1 MKQTALARGL
11 MQSVYSL
18 LAIGKDRRM
27 RNRKSVIVAV
37 VGILLA
43 GLAVAGQVVRSEK
56 NNVTASRLAGQWVP
70 DKTLADR
77 FPLAR
82 EALTFRLDAS
92 VAGKLPAKYD
102 EFLAK
107 KQIFLSGIM
116 KRGEKEFP
124 FVLISHAGNP
134 YLLWFRERDGDP
146 MGDSESN
153 IVMLARASQEKH
165 DILFIGGDFNNEAF
179 RAFRRAHD

>member
-1 MKQTALARGL
+1 M
-11 MQSVYSL
+11 
-18 LAIGKDRRM
+18 RR
-27 RNRKSVIVAV
+27 RKNVIAAV
-37 VGILLA
+37 VVILVA
-43 GLAVAGQVVRSEK
+43 GLAVAGQVVRSDK
-56 NNVTASRLAGQWVP
+56 DNVTASRLAGEWVP

-82 EALTFRLDAS
+82 EAVAFRVDAS
-92 VAGKLPAKYD
+92 VAGRLPAKYD
-102 EFLAK
+102 KFLAD

-116 KRGEKEFP
+116 KRGEQEFP

-134 YLLWFRERDGDP
+134 HLLWFRERDGDP

-153 IVMLARASQEKH
+153 IVMLARGSEEKH
-165 DILFIGGDFNNEAF
+165 DILFMGGDFNNEAF